1 VIDGR
6 FALAFTTGLLA
17 AVNPCG
23 FAMLPAYLSF
33 FLGKE
38 AEEPD
43 RSSVAPVGR
52 ALVVSTALTLGFLAV
67 FVVLGAII
75 KAGGDTLYRWASYLT
90 IGIGAGLAV
99 LGVAMLF
106 GYRPGF
112 RPHLDRGGTNRSV
125 GSIALFG
132 VSYAITSLGCALPLF
147 ISNVL
152 TSFTSRGVASGVVT
166 FVMFSLG
173 MGLLVTALTLT
184 LALSQGGLLRG
195 IRQLLPY
202 VERISAVILVIAGV
216 YFVYYGIYEVRG
228 TTSGGGLALRLSDW
242 QGRLATRIND
252 VGPVTIGVVLGAV
265 VVGAVLFVMRRRQS
279 TP

>member
-1 VIDGR
+1 MIDGR

-33 FLGKE
+33 FLGRE
-38 AEEPD
+38 AGARD
-43 RSSVAPVGR
+43 RSSAATVGR
-52 ALVVSTALTLGFLAV
+52 ALVVSTALTLGFLSV

-90 IGIGAGLAV
+90 IAIGAALAI
-99 LGVAMLF
+99 LGVAILF
-106 GYRPGF
+106 GYRPRFGP
-112 RPHLDRGGTNRSV
+112 RLDRGGTSRSV

-132 VSYAITSLGCALPLF
+132 VSYAIASLGCALPLF

-152 TSFTSRGVASGVVT
+152 TSFTARGVASGVVT

-173 MGLLVTALTLT
+173 MGLLVTALTIT
-184 LALSQGGLLRG
+184 LALSQGGLLRA

-202 VERISAVILVIAGV
+202 VERISAAILVVAGI

-228 TTSGGGLALRLSDW
+228 TASGGGLALRLSDW

-252 VGPVTIGVVLGAV
+252 AGPVTIGVVLGAV
-265 VVGAVLFVMRRRQS
+265 VVAAVLFVVRRRNTTS
-279 TP
+279 

>member
-38 AEEPD
+38 AEEQD
-43 RSSVAPVGR
+43 RSPVATVGR
-52 ALVVSTALTLGFLAV
+52 ALIVSISLTVGFLAV

-75 KAGGDTLYRWASYLT
+75 KAGGDALYRWASYIT
-90 IGIGAGLAV
+90 VAIGAGLAG

-112 RPHLDRGGTNRSV
+112 RPHLDRGGTTRSV
-125 GSIALFG
+125 GSIVVFG
-132 VSYAITSLGCALPLF
+132 VSYAIASLGCALPLF

-173 MGLLVTALTLT
+173 MGLLVMALTIT
-184 LALSQGGLLRG
+184 LALSQGGLLRSL
-195 IRQLLPY
+195 RQLLPY
-202 VERISAVILVIAGV
+202 VERISAAILVAAGL

-228 TTSGGGLALRLSDW
+228 TTTSGGLALRFSDW

-252 VGPVTIGVVLGAV
+252 IGPVTIGVVLGAV
-265 VVGAVLFVMRRRQS
+265 VAGAVVFVVRRRQS

>member
-1 VIDGR
+1 MIDGR

-33 FLGKE
+33 FLGTE
-38 AEEPD
+38 AEERD
-43 RSSVAPVGR
+43 RSSVATVGR
-52 ALVVSTALTLGFLAV
+52 ALVVSTALTMGFLAV

-75 KAGGDTLYRWASYLT
+75 KAGGDALYRWASYLT
-90 IGIGAGLAV
+90 IGIGTGLAL

-112 RPHLDRGGTNRSV
+112 RPHLDRGGTSRSV
-125 GSIALFG
+125 KSIVLFG
-132 VSYAITSLGCALPLF
+132 VSYAIASLGCALPLF

-152 TSFTSRGVASGVVT
+152 TSFTAKGFASGAVT

-173 MGLLVTALTLT
+173 MGLLVTALTIT
-184 LALSQGGLLRG
+184 LALSQGGLLRS

-202 VERISAVILVIAGV
+202 VERISAAILLVAGL
-216 YFVYYGIYEVRG
+216 YFVYYGIDEVRG
-228 TTSGGGLALRLSDW
+228 TTSGGLALRVSDW
-242 QGRLATRIND
+242 QGRLATRINN
-252 VGPVTIGVVLGAV
+252 VGPVTIGLILGAV

>member
-1 VIDGR
+1 MIDGR

-33 FLGKE
+33 FLGRE
-38 AEEPD
+38 AEERD
-43 RSSVAPVGR
+43 RSSVGTVAR
-52 ALVVSTALTLGFLAV
+52 ALVVSAALTVGFLTV

-75 KAGGDTLYRWASYLT
+75 KAGGDTLYSWASYLT
-90 IGIGAGLAV
+90 IGIGAALAV
-99 LGVAMLF
+99 LGIAMLF
-106 GYRPGF
+106 GYRPAF
-112 RPHLDRGGTNRSV
+112 RPHLERGGTSRSV
-125 GSIALFG
+125 TSIVLFG
-132 VSYAITSLGCALPLF
+132 VSYAIASLGCALPLF

-152 TSFTSRGVASGVVT
+152 TSFTSKGFASGAVT

-173 MGLLVTALTLT
+173 MGLLVTALTIT
-184 LALSQGGLLRG
+184 LALSQGGLLRS

-202 VERISAVILVIAGV
+202 VERISAAILVAAGL

-228 TTSGGGLALRLSDW
+228 TTSGGGLAVRLSDW